1 MKWSEEVH
9 FCIAEKRAAK
19 TAWFASE
26 FWKIHFA
33 ANGDCTLIRFVAL
46 ISIYILT

>member
-19 TAWFASE
+19 AARFASE
-26 FWKIHFA
+26 FWKIQFA
-33 ANGDCTLIRFVAL
+33 ADGDCTLMPFVAL
-46 ISIYILT
+46 ISIHILT